1 LIPAAVLNLLV
12 AILVLPLSYLEHKR
26 SVRPSSILCTYF
38 LFSFM
43 FDIAQARTLYPPR
56 LLNRRRVLIGFG
68 TQAPSLIVES
78 RNKSQFL
85 KLQYEDLPPEA
96 TAGIVSRSFLWW
108 LNALFSKGSK
118 SILKFEELY
127 GLDPELEAETV
138 GRKMQRA
145 WEKRCL

>member
-1 LIPAAVLNLLV
+1 MFSLA
-12 AILVLPLSYLEHKR
+12 LVLKLL
-26 SVRPSSILCTYF
+26 
-38 LFSFM
+38 LF
-43 FDIAQARTLYPPR
+43 
-56 LLNRRRVLIGFG
+56 
-68 TQAPSLIVES
+68 IVES

>member
-43 FDIAQARTLYPPR
+43 FDIAQARTLY
-56 LLNRRRVLIGFG
+56 LLDYSTADVFSLALVLKLLLF
-68 TQAPSLIVES
+68 IVES

>member
-1 LIPAAVLNLLV
+1 
-12 AILVLPLSYLEHKR
+12 
-26 SVRPSSILCTYF
+26 
-38 LFSFM
+38 M
-43 FDIAQARTLYPPR
+43 FDLAQARTLY
-56 LLNRRRVLIGFG
+56 LLGYSTADVFSFALALKLLLFV
-68 TQAPSLIVES
+68 VET

-85 KLQYEDLPPEA
+85 KPQYEALSPEA

-108 LNALFSKGSK
+108 LNVLFSKGSQ

-138 GRKMQRA
+138 GRKMRRA